1 MTIMANKLT
10 RKQKIDEYLDQPG
23 ETHYDFR
30 NVPVYNLNDYIYRQ
44 FRSVRV
50 TLITHTYVDPKAL
63 AEYNELMDQ
72 LRDGLDPIAEKM
84 AEAIKLD
91 MIDYLRSI
99 EAETKHRQ
107 RYVKPIERDEVGEW
121 IIEKGYITDRCLTS
135 ILGDIAASHLDIFE
149 QLNEAAE
156 EIIRNSSIDVKFS
169 GDHCKSE
176 HWIASALN
184 DEIYIGMETGCP
196 CKRISQMNFVDSQ
209 GLHSTL

>member
-30 NVPVYNLNDYIYRQ
+30 NVPVYDLNDYIYRQ

-50 TLITHTYVDPKAL
+50 TLITRSYIDPKAL

-72 LRDGLDPIAEKM
+72 LRDGLDPIVKKM

-99 EAETKHRQ
+99 EAETKRRQ
-107 RYVKPIERDEVGEW
+107 RGVKSIERDEAGEW

-156 EIIRNSSIDVKFS
+156 EIVRNSSINVKFS

-176 HWIASALN
+176 HWVASALN

-196 CKRISQMNFVDSQ
+196 CKRISQMNFD
-209 GLHSTL
+209 

>member
-1 MTIMANKLT
+1 MNSMALKRI

-30 NVPVYNLNDYIYRQ
+30 SVPVYDLNDYIYRQ

-50 TLITHTYVDPKAL
+50 TLITHTYVDPKTL
-63 AEYNELMDQ
+63 AEYNDLMDQ
-72 LRDGLDPIAEKM
+72 LREGLDPIVKKM

-99 EAETKHRQ
+99 EAEMKHRQ
-107 RYVKPIERDEVGEW
+107 RYVKPIERDDVGEW
-121 IIEKGYITDRCLTS
+121 IVEKGYITDRCLTS

-156 EIIRNSSIDVKFS
+156 EIVRNSSINVKFS

-176 HWIASALN
+176 HWVASALN

-196 CKRISQMNFVDSQ
+196 CKRISQMNFD
-209 GLHSTL
+209 

>member
-1 MTIMANKLT
+1 MNSMALKRI

-30 NVPVYNLNDYIYRQ
+30 RVPVYDLNDYIYRQ

-50 TLITHTYVDPKAL
+50 TLITRSYIDPKAL

-72 LRDGLDPIAEKM
+72 LRDSLDPIAEKM

-91 MIDYLRSI
+91 MIDYLMSI
-99 EAETKHRQ
+99 EAETKRRQ
-107 RYVKPIERDEVGEW
+107 RGVKSIRQDEVGEW

-135 ILGDIAASHLDIFE
+135 ILGDITASHLDIFE

-156 EIIRNSSIDVKFS
+156 EIVRNSSINVKFS
-169 GDHCKSE
+169 SDHCKSE
-176 HWIASALN
+176 HWVASALN

-196 CKRISQMNFVDSQ
+196 CKRISQMNFD
-209 GLHSTL
+209 

>member
-44 FRSVRV
+44 FRSVQV
-50 TLITHTYVDPKAL
+50 TLITRSYIDPKAL
-63 AEYNELMDQ
+63 AEYNDLMDQ
-72 LRDGLDPIAEKM
+72 LREGLDLIAEKM

-99 EAETKHRQ
+99 EVEMKRCQ
-107 RYVKPIERDEVGEW
+107 RGVKSIERDEVGEW
-121 IIEKGYITDRCLTS
+121 IIEKGCITDNCLTS

-156 EIIRNSSIDVKFS
+156 EIVCNSSINVKFS

-196 CKRISQMNFVDSQ
+196 CKRISQMNFD
-209 GLHSTL
+209 

>member
-1 MTIMANKLT
+1 MNSMALKRI

-30 NVPVYNLNDYIYRQ
+30 SVPVYDLNDYIYRQ

-50 TLITHTYVDPKAL
+50 TLITRTYIDPKAL

-99 EAETKHRQ
+99 EAEMKRRSHGE
-107 RYVKPIERDEVGEW
+107 KPIRQDEVGEW
-121 IIEKGYITDRCLTS
+121 ITEKGYITDRCLTS
-135 ILGDIAASHLDIFE
+135 LLGDMANSHLYIFE

-156 EIIRNSSIDVKFS
+156 EIVRNSSINVKFS

-176 HWIASALN
+176 HWVASALN

-196 CKRISQMNFVDSQ
+196 CKRISQMNFD
-209 GLHSTL
+209 

>member
-1 MTIMANKLT
+1 MNSMALKRI

-30 NVPVYNLNDYIYRQ
+30 SVPVYDLNDYIYRQ

-50 TLITHTYVDPKAL
+50 TLITRTYIDPKAL
-63 AEYNELMDQ
+63 AEYDNLMDQ
-72 LRDGLDPIAEKM
+72 LREGLDQIAEKM

-99 EAETKHRQ
+99 EVETKRRSHDE
-107 RYVKPIERDEVGEW
+107 KPIRQDEVGEW
-121 IIEKGYITDRCLTS
+121 IIEKSYITDRCLTS
-135 ILGDIAASHLDIFE
+135 ILGDIAKSRLDIFE

-156 EIIRNSSIDVKFS
+156 EIVCNSSINVKFS

-176 HWIASALN
+176 HWVASTLN

-196 CKRISQMNFVDSQ
+196 CKRISQMNFD
-209 GLHSTL
+209 

>member
-1 MTIMANKLT
+1 MNSMAFK
-10 RKQKIDEYLDQPG
+10 RIREQKIDEYLDQPG
-23 ETHYDFR
+23 ETRYDFR
-30 NVPVYNLNDYIYRQ
+30 NVPVYDLNDYIYRQ

-50 TLITHTYVDPKAL
+50 TLITRSYIDPRAL

-72 LRDGLDPIAEKM
+72 LRDGLDSIAEKM

-99 EAETKHRQ
+99 EAEMKHRQ
-107 RYVKPIERDEVGEW
+107 RYVKPIERDDVGEW
-121 IIEKGYITDRCLTS
+121 IVEKGYITDNCLTS
-135 ILGDIAASHLDIFE
+135 ILGDIANSRLNIFE

-156 EIIRNSSIDVKFS
+156 EIVRNSSINVKFS

-184 DEIYIGMETGCP
+184 DEAYIVIETGCP
-196 CKRISQMNFVDSQ
+196 CRRISQMNFN
-209 GLHSTL
+209 

>member
-30 NVPVYNLNDYIYRQ
+30 SVPVYDLNDHIYRQ

-50 TLITHTYVDPKAL
+50 TLITRAYVDPKTL
-63 AEYNELMDQ
+63 AECNDLMDQ
-72 LRDGLDPIAEKM
+72 LRESLDPIVEKM

-99 EAETKHRQ
+99 EAEMKHRQ
-107 RYVKPIERDEVGEW
+107 RYVKPIDRDDVGEW

-135 ILGDIAASHLDIFE
+135 ILGDIANSRLDIFE

-156 EIIRNSSIDVKFS
+156 EIIRNSSINVKFS

-184 DEIYIGMETGCP
+184 DETYIVIETGCP
-196 CKRISQMNFVDSQ
+196 CRRISQMNFD
-209 GLHSTL
+209 

>member
-1 MTIMANKLT
+1 MTIVANKLT
-10 RKQKIDEYLDQPG
+10 REQKIDEYLDQPG

-30 NVPVYNLNDYIYRQ
+30 SVPVYDLNDYIYRQ

-50 TLITHTYVDPKAL
+50 TLITRTYVDPKIL
-63 AEYNELMDQ
+63 AEYNDLMDQ
-72 LRDGLDPIAEKM
+72 LREGLDQIVKKM

-99 EAETKHRQ
+99 EAETKRRQ
-107 RYVKPIERDEVGEW
+107 NGVKLIERDEVGEW
-121 IIEKGYITDRCLTS
+121 IIENGYITDNCLTS
-135 ILGDIAASHLDIFE
+135 ILGDIANSRLDIFE

-156 EIIRNSSIDVKFS
+156 EIVRNSSINVKFS

-184 DEIYIGMETGCP
+184 DETYIVIETGCP
-196 CKRISQMNFVDSQ
+196 CKRVSQMNFD
-209 GLHSTL
+209 

>member
-1 MTIMANKLT
+1 MNSMALKRI

-30 NVPVYNLNDYIYRQ
+30 SVPVYDLNDYVYRQ
-44 FRSVRV
+44 FRYVRV
-50 TLITHTYVDPKAL
+50 TLITRTYIDPKTL
-63 AEYNELMDQ
+63 AEYNDLMDQ
-72 LRDGLDPIAEKM
+72 LREGLDQIAEKM

-99 EAETKHRQ
+99 GVETKRRSHGE
-107 RYVKPIERDEVGEW
+107 KPIRQDEVGEW

-135 ILGDIAASHLDIFE
+135 LLGDMANSHLHIFE

-156 EIIRNSSIDVKFS
+156 EIVRNSSINVKFS

-176 HWIASALN
+176 HWIASALD
-184 DEIYIGMETGCP
+184 DETYIVIETGCQ
-196 CKRISQMNFVDSQ
+196 CRRISQMNFD
-209 GLHSTL
+209 

>member
-1 MTIMANKLT
+1 MTVIANKLA
-10 RKQKIDEYLDQPG
+10 RKQKTDEYLDQPR

-30 NVPVYNLNDYIYRQ
+30 NVPVYDLNDYIYRQ

-50 TLITHTYVDPKAL
+50 TLITRTYIDPKAL
-63 AEYNELMDQ
+63 AEYDNLMDQ
-72 LRDGLDPIAEKM
+72 LREGLDPIAEKM

-91 MIDYLRSI
+91 IIDYLRSI
-99 EAETKHRQ
+99 EAEMKHRQ
-107 RYVKPIERDEVGEW
+107 RYVKPIDRDEVGEW

-156 EIIRNSSIDVKFS
+156 EIVRNSSIDVKFS

-176 HWIASALN
+176 RWIVSALN

-196 CKRISQMNFVDSQ
+196 CKRISQMNFD
-209 GLHSTL
+209 

>member
-30 NVPVYNLNDYIYRQ
+30 NVPVYDLNDYIYRQ

-50 TLITHTYVDPKAL
+50 TLITRTYVDPKIL
-63 AEYNELMDQ
+63 AEYNDLMDQ
-72 LRDGLDPIAEKM
+72 LREGLDPIAEKI

-99 EAETKHRQ
+99 EAETKRRQ
-107 RYVKPIERDEVGEW
+107 RGVKPIERDEVGEW

-156 EIIRNSSIDVKFS
+156 EIVRNSSIDVKFS

-184 DEIYIGMETGCP
+184 DAAYIVIETGCP
-196 CKRISQMNFVDSQ
+196 CKRISQSKFVDSL
-209 GLHSTL
+209 GLHSNL

>member
-30 NVPVYNLNDYIYRQ
+30 NVPVYDLNDYIYRQ

-50 TLITHTYVDPKAL
+50 TLITRSYIDPKAL
-63 AEYNELMDQ
+63 AEYDDLMNQ
-72 LRDGLDPIAEKM
+72 LREVLDQISEKM

-99 EAETKHRQ
+99 EVEMKRRQ
-107 RYVKPIERDEVGEW
+107 RGVKSIERDEVGEW
-121 IIEKGYITDRCLTS
+121 IIEKGYITDNCLTS
-135 ILGDIAASHLDIFE
+135 LLGDIAASHLDIFE

-156 EIIRNSSIDVKFS
+156 EIVRNSSIDVKFS

-184 DEIYIGMETGCP
+184 DEIYISMETGCP
-196 CKRISQMNFVDSQ
+196 CKRISQMNFD
-209 GLHSTL
+209 

>member
-1 MTIMANKLT
+1 MNSMAFK
-10 RKQKIDEYLDQPG
+10 RIREQKIDEYLDQPG
-23 ETHYDFR
+23 QTRYDFR
-30 NVPVYNLNDYIYRQ
+30 NVPVYDLNDYIYRQ

-50 TLITHTYVDPKAL
+50 TLITRSYIDLKAL

-72 LRDGLDPIAEKM
+72 LRDGLDLIAEKM

-99 EAETKHRQ
+99 EAEMKHRQ
-107 RYVKPIERDEVGEW
+107 RYVKPIERDDVGEW
-121 IIEKGYITDRCLTS
+121 IVEKGYITDNCLTS
-135 ILGDIAASHLDIFE
+135 ILGDIANSRLNIFE

-156 EIIRNSSIDVKFS
+156 EIVRNSSINVKFS

-184 DEIYIGMETGCP
+184 DEAYIVIETGCP
-196 CKRISQMNFVDSQ
+196 CRRISQMNFN
-209 GLHSTL
+209 

>member
-1 MTIMANKLT
+1 MNSMALKRI

-30 NVPVYNLNDYIYRQ
+30 SVPVYDLNDYIYRQ

-50 TLITHTYVDPKAL
+50 TLITRTYVDPKTL
-63 AEYNELMDQ
+63 AECNDLMDQ
-72 LRDGLDPIAEKM
+72 LREGLDPIVEKM

-99 EAETKHRQ
+99 EAEMKHGQ
-107 RYVKPIERDEVGEW
+107 RYVKPIERDDVGEW

-135 ILGDIAASHLDIFE
+135 ILGDIANSRLDIFE

-156 EIIRNSSIDVKFS
+156 EIVRNSSINVKFS

-176 HWIASALN
+176 HWVASTLN
-184 DEIYIGMETGCP
+184 DEIYIGVETGCP
-196 CKRISQMNFVDSQ
+196 CRRISQMNFN
-209 GLHSTL
+209 

>member
-1 MTIMANKLT
+1 MTVIANKLA
-10 RKQKIDEYLDQPG
+10 RKQKTDEYLGQPG
-23 ETHYDFR
+23 QTRYDFR
-30 NVPVYNLNDYIYRQ
+30 NVPVYDLNDYIYRQ
-44 FRSVRV
+44 FQSVRV
-50 TLITHTYVDPKAL
+50 TLITRSYIDPKAL

-72 LRDGLDPIAEKM
+72 LREGLDQIAEKM

-99 EAETKHRQ
+99 EAETKRRQ
-107 RYVKPIERDEVGEW
+107 RGVESIERDEVGEW

-135 ILGDIAASHLDIFE
+135 ILGDIANSRLDIFE

-156 EIIRNSSIDVKFS
+156 EIIRNSSINVKFS

-184 DEIYIGMETGCP
+184 DEAYIVIETGCP
-196 CKRISQMNFVDSQ
+196 CRRISQMNFN
-209 GLHSTL
+209 

>member
-1 MTIMANKLT
+1 MAIMANKLT

-23 ETHYDFR
+23 QTRHDFR
-30 NVPVYNLNDYIYRQ
+30 NAPVYDLNDYIYRQ

-50 TLITHTYVDPKAL
+50 TLITRSYIDPKAL

-99 EAETKHRQ
+99 EAEMKHRQ
-107 RYVKPIERDEVGEW
+107 RYVKPIERDDVDEW
-121 IIEKGYITDRCLTS
+121 IVEKGYITDNCLTS
-135 ILGDIAASHLDIFE
+135 ILGDIANSRLDIFE

-156 EIIRNSSIDVKFS
+156 EIVRNSSINVKFS

-184 DEIYIGMETGCP
+184 DEAYIVIETGCP
-196 CKRISQMNFVDSQ
+196 CRRISQMNFN
-209 GLHSTL
+209 

>member
-1 MTIMANKLT
+1 MNSMALKRI

-30 NVPVYNLNDYIYRQ
+30 SLPVYDLNDYIYRQ

-50 TLITHTYVDPKAL
+50 TLITRTYIDPKAL
-63 AEYNELMDQ
+63 AEYDNLMDQ
-72 LRDGLDPIAEKM
+72 LREGLDQIAEKM

-99 EAETKHRQ
+99 EVETKRRSHGE
-107 RYVKPIERDEVGEW
+107 KPIRQDEVGEW

-135 ILGDIAASHLDIFE
+135 LLGDMANSHLYIFE

-156 EIIRNSSIDVKFS
+156 EIVRNSSINVKFS
-169 GDHCKSE
+169 SDHCKSE
-176 HWIASALN
+176 HWVASALN

-196 CKRISQMNFVDSQ
+196 CKRISQMNFD
-209 GLHSTL
+209 

>member
-1 MTIMANKLT
+1 M
-10 RKQKIDEYLDQPG
+10 
-23 ETHYDFR
+23 
-30 NVPVYNLNDYIYRQ
+30 PVYDLNDYIYRQ

-50 TLITHTYVDPKAL
+50 TLITRTYIDQKAL
-63 AEYNELMDQ
+63 AEYDNLMDQ
-72 LRDGLDPIAEKM
+72 LREGLDQIAEKM

-99 EAETKHRQ
+99 EVETKRRSHGE
-107 RYVKPIERDEVGEW
+107 KPIRQDEVGEW

-156 EIIRNSSIDVKFS
+156 EIVRNSSIDVKFS

-184 DEIYIGMETGCP
+184 DAAYIVIETGCP
-196 CKRISQMNFVDSQ
+196 CKRISQSKFVDSL
-209 GLHSTL
+209 GLHSNL

>member
-1 MTIMANKLT
+1 MNSMALKRI

-30 NVPVYNLNDYIYRQ
+30 SVPVYDLNDYIYRQ

-50 TLITHTYVDPKAL
+50 TLITRTYIDPKAL
-63 AEYNELMDQ
+63 AEYNDLMDQ
-72 LRDGLDPIAEKM
+72 LREGLDPIAEKM

-99 EAETKHRQ
+99 EVEMKRRQ
-107 RYVKPIERDEVGEW
+107 RGVKSIERDEVGEW

-135 ILGDIAASHLDIFE
+135 ILGDVANSRLDIFE

-156 EIIRNSSIDVKFS
+156 EIVRNSSINVKFS

-184 DEIYIGMETGCP
+184 DEAYIVIETGRSCH
-196 CKRISQMNFVDSQ
+196 RISQMNFD
-209 GLHSTL
+209 

>member
-1 MTIMANKLT
+1 MNSMALKRI

-30 NVPVYNLNDYIYRQ
+30 SVPVYDLNDYIYRQ

-50 TLITHTYVDPKAL
+50 TLITHTYVDPKTL
-63 AEYNELMDQ
+63 AEYNDLMDQ
-72 LRDGLDPIAEKM
+72 LREGLDPIVKKM

-99 EAETKHRQ
+99 EAEMKHRQ
-107 RYVKPIERDEVGEW
+107 RYVKPIERDDVGEW
-121 IIEKGYITDRCLTS
+121 IVEKGYITDRCLTN

-156 EIIRNSSIDVKFS
+156 EIVRNSSINVKFS

-176 HWIASALN
+176 HWVASALN

-196 CKRISQMNFVDSQ
+196 CKRISQMNFD
-209 GLHSTL
+209 

>member
-10 RKQKIDEYLDQPG
+10 RKQKTDEYLGQPG
-23 ETHYDFR
+23 ETRYDFR
-30 NVPVYNLNDYIYRQ
+30 NVPVYDLNDYIYRQ
-44 FRSVRV
+44 FQSVRV
-50 TLITHTYVDPKAL
+50 TLITRSYIDPKAL

-72 LRDGLDPIAEKM
+72 LRDGLDTIAEKM

-99 EAETKHRQ
+99 EAETKRRQ
-107 RYVKPIERDEVGEW
+107 RGVESIERDEVGEW

-135 ILGDIAASHLDIFE
+135 ILGDIANSRLDIFE

-156 EIIRNSSIDVKFS
+156 EIIRNSSINVKFS

-184 DEIYIGMETGCP
+184 DETYIVIETGCP
-196 CKRISQMNFVDSQ
+196 CRRISQMNFD
-209 GLHSTL
+209 

>member
-1 MTIMANKLT
+1 MNSMALKRI

-30 NVPVYNLNDYIYRQ
+30 NVPVYDLNDYIYRQ

-50 TLITHTYVDPKAL
+50 TLITRTYIDPKTL
-63 AEYNELMDQ
+63 AEYNDLMDQ
-72 LRDGLDPIAEKM
+72 LREGLDPIAEKM

-91 MIDYLRSI
+91 MIDYLKSI
-99 EAETKHRQ
+99 EAEIKRCQ
-107 RYVKPIERDEVGEW
+107 RGVKSIERDEFGGW

-156 EIIRNSSIDVKFS
+156 EIVRNSSIDVKFS

-184 DEIYIGMETGCP
+184 DEAYIVIETGCP
-196 CKRISQMNFVDSQ
+196 CRRISQMNFD
-209 GLHSTL
+209 

>member
-1 MTIMANKLT
+1 MNSMALKRI

-30 NVPVYNLNDYIYRQ
+30 SVPVYDLNDYIYRQ

-50 TLITHTYVDPKAL
+50 TLVTRSYIDLKAL

-72 LRDGLDPIAEKM
+72 LREGLDPIAEKM

-91 MIDYLRSI
+91 MVDYFRSI
-99 EAETKHRQ
+99 EAEMKRRQ
-107 RYVKPIERDEVGEW
+107 RGVKSIEQDEVGEW

-135 ILGDIAASHLDIFE
+135 LIGDMANSHLCIFE

-156 EIIRNSSIDVKFS
+156 EIVRNSSINVKFS
-169 GDHCKSE
+169 SDHCKSE
-176 HWIASALN
+176 HWVASALN

-196 CKRISQMNFVDSQ
+196 CKRISQMNFD
-209 GLHSTL
+209 

>member
-1 MTIMANKLT
+1 MTVIANKLA
-10 RKQKIDEYLDQPG
+10 RKQKTDEYLDQPG
-23 ETHYDFR
+23 QTRYDFR
-30 NVPVYNLNDYIYRQ
+30 NVPVYDLNDYIYRQ

-50 TLITHTYVDPKAL
+50 TLITRSHIDPKAL

-72 LRDGLDPIAEKM
+72 LRDGLDPIVKKM

-99 EAETKHRQ
+99 EAEMKHRQ
-107 RYVKPIERDEVGEW
+107 RYVKPIERDDVGEW
-121 IIEKGYITDRCLTS
+121 IVEKGYITDRCLTS

-156 EIIRNSSIDVKFS
+156 EIVRNSSIDVKFS

-176 HWIASALN
+176 HWVASALN
-184 DEIYIGMETGCP
+184 DDIYIGMETGCP
-196 CKRISQMNFVDSQ
+196 CKRISQMNSD
-209 GLHSTL
+209 

>member
-1 MTIMANKLT
+1 MNSMALKRI
-10 RKQKIDEYLDQPG
+10 RKQNIDEYLDQPG

-30 NVPVYNLNDYIYRQ
+30 SVPVYDLNDYIYRQ

-50 TLITHTYVDPKAL
+50 TLITRTYIDPKAL
-63 AEYNELMDQ
+63 AEYDNLMDQ
-72 LRDGLDPIAEKM
+72 LREGLDQIAEKM

-99 EAETKHRQ
+99 EVETKCRSHGE
-107 RYVKPIERDEVGEW
+107 KPIRQDEVGEW
-121 IIEKGYITDRCLTS
+121 IIEKGYITDNCLTS
-135 ILGDIAASHLDIFE
+135 ILGDIAKSRLDIFE

-156 EIIRNSSIDVKFS
+156 EIVRNSSIDVKFS

-184 DEIYIGMETGCP
+184 DEAYIVIETGCP
-196 CKRISQMNFVDSQ
+196 CPRVSQMDFD
-209 GLHSTL
+209 

>member
-30 NVPVYNLNDYIYRQ
+30 NVPVYDLNDYIYRQ

-50 TLITHTYVDPKAL
+50 TLITRSYIDPKAL

-99 EAETKHRQ
+99 EAETKRRQ
-107 RYVKPIERDEVGEW
+107 RGVKSIERDEVGEW

-156 EIIRNSSIDVKFS
+156 EIVRNSSIDVKFS

-184 DEIYIGMETGCP
+184 DEAYIVIETGCP
-196 CKRISQMNFVDSQ
+196 CRRISRMNFD
-209 GLHSTL
+209 